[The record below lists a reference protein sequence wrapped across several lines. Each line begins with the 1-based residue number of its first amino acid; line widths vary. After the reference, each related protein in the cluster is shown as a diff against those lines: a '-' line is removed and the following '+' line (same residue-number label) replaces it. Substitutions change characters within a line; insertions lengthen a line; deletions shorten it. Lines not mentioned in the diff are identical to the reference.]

1 MSMLWSNHHY
11 DRFRDGASCG
21 GRRMRHVMFHR
32 TQILAMV
39 KILNEF
45 PAIVGVDFTYVPET
59 MEPLAMTYLWEDEE

>member
-1 MSMLWSNHHY
+1 
-11 DRFRDGASCG
+11 
-21 GRRMRHVMFHR
+21 MRHVIFHR